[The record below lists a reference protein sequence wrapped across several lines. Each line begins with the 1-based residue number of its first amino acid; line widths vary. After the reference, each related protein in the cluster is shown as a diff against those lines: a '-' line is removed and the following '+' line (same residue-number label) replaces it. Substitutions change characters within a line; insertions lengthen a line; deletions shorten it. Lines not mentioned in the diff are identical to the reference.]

1 MTLLGGALA
10 LAALGA
16 AALPAWR
23 ETRRQRTPDLQI
35 SAPGQFAELSQGRTH
50 YQWSGPED
58 APVVVCVHGLTTPSF
73 VWRGLIPHL
82 TAAGVQV
89 LSYDLYGR
97 GFSDAPRGRQTGAFF
112 TRQLSDLLEHEG
124 IDTPVTLMGYSMGGA
139 IVTCFAAAHPD
150 RVLRLAL
157 VAPAGMGHDLGP
169 IARFT
174 TGVPILGDW
183 LFNMGYPRQLRAG
196 IEAERA
202 LPSSVQ
208 GIADLQ
214 LAQLDR
220 RGFLRSVLSSL
231 RGVLRAPLQE
241 EHRKIAGAGIP
252 VTAVWGREDKVIPL
266 SALATLTQ
274 WNRTARQEVID
285 GAGHGLTYTH
295 TDQLARALNL

>member
-1 MTLLGGALA
+1 MTLIGGALA

-23 ETRRQRTPDLQI
+23 EIRRTKPAELQAR
-35 SAPGQFAELSQGRTH
+35 APGSFADLPQGRTH

-82 TAAGVQV
+82 TAAGAQV

-112 TRQLSDLLEHEG
+112 TRQLSDLLEHQG
-124 IDTPVTLMGYSMGGA
+124 IDVPVTLIGYSMGGA
-139 IVTCFAAAHPD
+139 IATCFAAAHPD
-150 RVLRLAL
+150 RVHRLVL

-169 IARFT
+169 IARLT
-174 TGVPILGDW
+174 TGVPVLGDW
-183 LFNMGYPRQLRAG
+183 LFHMGYPRQLRAG

-208 GIADLQ
+208 GITELQ
-214 LAQLDR
+214 QAQLDR

-231 RGVLRAPLQE
+231 RGVLRHPLE
-241 EHRKIAGAGIP
+241 GEHRAIARTNIP
-252 VTAVWGREDKVIPL
+252 VTAIWGREDRVIPL
-266 SALATLTQ
+266 RALGTLTQ

-295 TDQLARALNL
+295 TKDLARALTL

>member
-1 MTLLGGALA
+1 MTLAGGALA
-10 LAALGA
+10 LAALGV

-23 ETRRQRTPDLQI
+23 ETRRQYVAGLQTN
-35 SAPGQFAELSQGRTH
+35 APGQFADLSQGRTH

-58 APVVVCVHGLTTPSF
+58 APIVVCVHGLTTPSF
-73 VWRGLIPHL
+73 VWNGLIPHL
-82 TAAGVQV
+82 TAAGARV

-97 GFSDAPRGRQTGAFF
+97 GFSDAPPDRQTGAFF
-112 TRQLSDLLEHEG
+112 TRQLSDLLAHEG
-124 IDTPVTLMGYSMGGA
+124 IDAPVTLVGYSMGGA

-150 RVLRLAL
+150 RVHRLAL
-157 VAPAGMGHDLGP
+157 VAPAGLGHDLGP

-174 TGVPILGDW
+174 TGVPVLGDW
-183 LFNMGYPRQLRAG
+183 LFHMMYPRQLRAG
-196 IEAERA
+196 IAAERA

-208 GIADLQ
+208 GITDLQ

-231 RGVLRAPLQE
+231 RGILHAPLE
-241 EHRKIAGAGIP
+241 TEHRKIAGTGIP

-266 SALATLTQ
+266 GALRTLAR
-274 WNRTARQEVID
+274 WNPAARHEVID

-295 TDQLARALNL
+295 TDQLARALDL